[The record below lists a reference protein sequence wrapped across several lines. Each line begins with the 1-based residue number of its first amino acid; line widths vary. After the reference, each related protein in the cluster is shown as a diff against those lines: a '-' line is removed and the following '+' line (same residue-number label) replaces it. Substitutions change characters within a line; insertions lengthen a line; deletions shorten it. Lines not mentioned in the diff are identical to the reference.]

1 MPFVRQWKTRMKM
14 TDEKKPTNTVSKAR
28 ERVQNAI
35 NWLAADIQDFTPDEL
50 NEDLVCKADEI
61 ARKWKAC
68 GLPYKP
74 ICDAVVEM
82 AIWQKRQ
89 ILKSA
94 VEGCWVKRNRYTKEN
109 VLNGFSVTCDLIQEF
124 KDGDKVKVIIIKEDG
139 QMAC

>member
-1 MPFVRQWKTRMKM
+1 MKM